1 MHDHASSHIAL
12 IKVRIICV
20 NHFYFYRRKY
30 KKMREGFI
38 KAQARY
44 KARLQEKEYAKV
56 SSEC

>member
-1 MHDHASSHIAL
+1 M
-12 IKVRIICV
+12 
-20 NHFYFYRRKY
+20 Y

-56 SSEC
+56 SDKS